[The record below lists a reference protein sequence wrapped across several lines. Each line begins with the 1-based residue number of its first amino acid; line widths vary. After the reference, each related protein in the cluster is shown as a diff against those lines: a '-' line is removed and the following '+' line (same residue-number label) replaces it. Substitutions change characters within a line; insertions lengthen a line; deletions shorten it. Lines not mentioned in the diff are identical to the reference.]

1 MRVNGAQVNEVAFFF
16 CPRLSKVKQYV
27 EQNSSAS
34 ITLPQAAHIAGME
47 KTYFSKYFRERT
59 GICFKD
65 WIGLVRIKRAVPM
78 LTNHDHNITELAF
91 AVGFQDLRTFERAF
105 KKFVGVTPRE
115 CKRIVL
121 RHMAAGLS
129 PTPLRWEEIAP
140 TEHDVK
146 L

>member
-1 MRVNGAQVNEVAFFF
+1 MGVNEPPINEVAFFF
-16 CPRLSKVKQYV
+16 CPRLSKVKQHV
-27 EQNSSAS
+27 EQNFSGP
-34 ITLPQAAHIAGME
+34 ITLAQAAHVAGLE
-47 KTYFSKYFRERT
+47 KTYFSKYFHERT
-59 GICFKD
+59 GVCFKD
-65 WIGLVRIKRAVPM
+65 WIGLMRIKRAIAM
-78 LTNHDHNITELAF
+78 LMNHDYNITELAF

-115 CKRIVL
+115 CKRIAL

-129 PTPLRWEEIAP
+129 STPLLWEEIAP